1 MAESVRV
8 NLSVPRSVDAVL
20 NELAA
25 VTGRSKA
32 SLIMEAV
39 GYQLP
44 AWQRF
49 LDRART
55 GMIAPTRDGSEYVYT
70 AQDSSGDYGVLFR
83 QRTDDISGDSRTQL
97 TSYAPG

>member
-8 NLSVPRSVDAVL
+8 NLSVPGAVDAVL
-20 NELAA
+20 DELAT

-32 SLIMEAV
+32 SLVMEAV

-49 LDRART
+49 LERVRSGKIALTRDERQDLERRETLPLSRQQRRAADRAQAKGRAR
-55 GMIAPTRDGSEYVYT
+55 GQS
-70 AQDSSGDYGVLFR
+70 
-83 QRTDDISGDSRTQL
+83 
-97 TSYAPG
+97 

>member
-20 NELAA
+20 DELAA

-32 SLIMEAV
+32 SLVMEAV

-55 GMIAPTRDGSEYVYT
+55 GTIAPTRDERRDLERRET
-70 AQDSSGDYGVLFR
+70 PPLTRQQRRAAQR
-83 QRTDDISGDSRTQL
+83 AQAKERSRGR
-97 TSYAPG
+97 P